1 MSFLFHKIITILNT
15 STPTSEKI
23 DIEPFQAASD
33 LVAAVD
39 LGSNSF
45 RLLIAKAYST
55 SSGMQ
60 LKTIDMLREPI
71 RLAAGLNSNKT
82 LDEASFERGL
92 EAIRRFGERLRG
104 FKGEQ
109 VRAVATNTLRVARNA
124 HRFIAEAQLALGF
137 PIEIIAG
144 VEEAR
149 LIYIGTAHEAPAV
162 DGNRLVI
169 DVGGGSTEFIIG
181 KGYEPKLLESLYIG
195 CVSHSMRFFPNG
207 QIDAHSFKEAE
218 LSARREVQVISKS
231 FLKAG
236 WQQVV
241 GSSGTARA
249 LADLIYE
256 NHLLTGLA
264 DTDYV
269 IDNGFGG
276 IITRQGLK
284 ELKQRVLQVEKI
296 KAIDLIGLKEDR
308 RLVLPGGLAIMIAIF
323 DELGIESME
332 VSDAALRVGVLYD
345 LLGRTQ
351 HHDMRFVTVEHFMQ
365 RYAVDRSQ
373 AQRLST
379 LAANFLSQLPKP
391 NKNSQESRIDNLS
404 LLGWAANLHE
414 IGLSISHNGYHKHSA
429 YIAANA
435 DMPGFS
441 KNDQTRLASLLLGH
455 TGKLGKLS
463 NNSGFID
470 WKMLF
475 CIRLAHVLCRS
486 RNDDD
491 LPNVIVGLD
500 GNDGFT
506 VALNHEW
513 AERHPLT
520 EFSLQKEAAEWERI
534 GRKYQVNLI

>member
-1 MSFLFHKIITILNT
+1 
-15 STPTSEKI
+15 
-23 DIEPFQAASD
+23 
-33 LVAAVD
+33 
-39 LGSNSF
+39 
-45 RLLIAKAYST
+45 
-55 SSGMQ
+55 
-60 LKTIDMLREPI
+60 
-71 RLAAGLNSNKT
+71 
-82 LDEASFERGL
+82 
-92 EAIRRFGERLRG
+92 
-104 FKGEQ
+104 
-109 VRAVATNTLRVARNA
+109 VARNA

-276 IITRQGLK
+276 VITRQGLK

-391 NKNSQESRIDNLS
+391 NKNSQESRGDNLS

-441 KNDQTRLASLLLGH
+441 KNDQARLASLLLGH

-500 GNDGFT
+500 SNDGFT

-534 GRKYQVNLI
+534 GRKYQINLI